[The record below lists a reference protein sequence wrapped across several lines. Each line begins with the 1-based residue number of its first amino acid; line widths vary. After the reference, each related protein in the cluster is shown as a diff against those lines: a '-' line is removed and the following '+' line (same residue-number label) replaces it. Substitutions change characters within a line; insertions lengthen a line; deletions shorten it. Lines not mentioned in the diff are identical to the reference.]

1 MEAHAMISPEQ
12 PDPNREANELQ
23 ISLPGP
29 ERRRRMRAYSYRLTY
44 VNPEQMTGCQR
55 LWEVGGGRQAY
66 QIALERDPRG
76 NLHLHCTCADAI
88 YRKDN
93 EGRFCKHVLGL
104 LKLGKRP
111 GQIVENWEPR
121 SRKGA

>member
-1 MEAHAMISPEQ
+1 MTSPEQ
-12 PDPNREANELQ
+12 PHLDQEWAELQ
-23 ISLPGP
+23 ITLPGP
-29 ERRRRMRAYSYRLTY
+29 ERRRQPHAYSYRLTY
-44 VNPEQMTGCQR
+44 VNPELKPGCQR
-55 LWEVGGGRQAY
+55 LWEVAGGRLPY
-66 QIALERDPRG
+66 QIALERDARG

-104 LKLGKRP
+104 LELGKRP